1 MYNIFLEMDP
11 PTSTSQENKTA
22 VVNGRIMHYKSKGA
36 KQTFSVLT
44 AALKPFTPPVPF
56 DCPLRVTCCWKFKA
70 SKTHPAGTW
79 KTTRPDID
87 NLQKALY
94 DVMTR
99 LGYWKD
105 DSLICCEIVS
115 KMYSDQPGI
124 DISIDPCRSERYDG
138 D

>member
-36 KQTFSVLT
+36 KQTFSMLT
-44 AALKPFTPPVPF
+44 SALKPFAPPTPF
-56 DCPLRVTCCWKFKA
+56 DGPVRVTCCWKFRA
-70 SKTHPAGTW
+70 SKQHPEGTW

-124 DISIDPCRSERYDG
+124 DISIDPCRSDYRDA

>member
-36 KQTFSVLT
+36 KQTFSLLT
-44 AALKPFTPPVPF
+44 SALKPFVPPVPF
-56 DCPLRVTCCWKFKA
+56 DVPLRVTCCWKFRA
-70 SKTHPAGTW
+70 NKTHKPGTW
-79 KTTRPDID
+79 KVTRPDID

-99 LGYWKD
+99 LGYWTD

-124 DISIDPCRSERYDG
+124 DILINPCRG
-138 D
+138 DSVDED

>member
-11 PTSTSQENKTA
+11 PTSTSQENKVA
-22 VVNGRIMHYKSKGA
+22 IVNGRMMHYKSKGA
-36 KQTFSVLT
+36 KQTFGILT
-44 AALKPFTPPVPF
+44 AALKPFTPPTPF
-56 DCPLRVTCCWKFKA
+56 DGPIRVTCCWKFRANKQ
-70 SKTHPAGTW
+70 HPEGTW

-105 DSLICCEIVS
+105 DSMICCEIVS
-115 KMYSDQPGI
+115 KMYSEQPGI
-124 DISIDPCRSERYDG
+124 DISIDPCRSDYHDAG
-138 D
+138 